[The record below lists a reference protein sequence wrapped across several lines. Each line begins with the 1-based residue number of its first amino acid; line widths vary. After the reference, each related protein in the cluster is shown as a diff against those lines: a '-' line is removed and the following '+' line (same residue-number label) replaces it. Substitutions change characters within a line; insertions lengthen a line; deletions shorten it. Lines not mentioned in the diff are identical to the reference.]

1 MLPVAESTTTTQ
13 IIREDPA
20 IEAYRTQLLEQVN
33 TFIQDQLQRY
43 NADPNAQFLPPNYQ
57 VAAQNP
63 LQQKAS
69 AMAQAGIGMYAPYLQ
84 RGSDLSQLGAEGVQ
98 TYGFGGLQEA
108 FGATREGQNMLAQA
122 AQRANAYRNL
132 PFTYQQ
138 RAANYLQGASGL
150 GRNVLGTGRADIQS
164 AIQQANRGQGI
175 ANQYLTGALDVGRGA
190 MARGLGSL
198 DAAMGLANQNIAQ
211 GREGLGGVAGQ
222 AQQAAQQG
230 AAEARVGQLGIGQEL
245 SAADQRMLDAQQM
258 MGQAAEQGEQAA
270 GQGQAAINQAL
281 QRGDLSTREAQRLL
295 RQSGGQ
301 FDPSS
306 VDRFMNP
313 YEDAVVQRTLAD
325 IRREGDIREQGL
337 QAQAANVGAFGG
349 SRQAVAEQELGR
361 NILDQQAKAASQ
373 LRQAGYGQASQQA
386 QQAFEQAKQRQ
397 QGLAESFGSLGQSG
411 AQLGVSGA
419 QVGAGLGMD
428 AAGMRERMGQQLLS
442 SGLQRG
448 QLGLSGAQA
457 GAGLGMDAAGMGMQA
472 AGMGRDVYSQLAQ
485 LGIGQ
490 GQLGLS
496 GAQAGFGMGSQTA
509 GLQRDI
515 GSQLASNALA
525 GGQLGMSGA
534 QLGGQLG
541 MQAAGIEQ
549 GVGQQMGQL
558 GLGFGGLEQQNVNQ
572 LMGMAGAS
580 GQFGQNLAS
589 LAGMGGQLG
598 QNLNQM
604 GLQQAGLGQLV
615 QDMYGRDIKQL
626 EAFGGRDQAYDQA
639 ILDATRMNAMQ
650 MYQMPYQQM
659 GFLSDIYKGVPGSQQ
674 AITVQGQSSP
684 SPFQQVAGLGIAGL
698 SALGGAKTA
707 GLF

>member
-20 IEAYRTQLLEQVN
+20 IEAYRTQLLAQVN
-33 TFIQDQLQRY
+33 QFIQEQIQRY
-43 NADPNAQFLPPNYQ
+43 NEDPNAQFLPPNYQ

-63 LQQKAS
+63 LQQKAR
-69 AMAQAGIGMYAPYLQ
+69 AMAQAGIGMYEPYLQ
-84 RGSDLSQLGAEGVQ
+84 RGTDLSQLGAEGVQ

-122 AQRANAYRNL
+122 AQRANEYRNL

-138 RAANYLQGASGL
+138 RAADYLQGASGL

-164 AIQQANRGQGI
+164 AIQQANRGQGV

-198 DAAMGLANQNIAQ
+198 DAAI
-211 GREGLGGVAGQ
+211 E
-222 AQQAAQQG
+222 
-230 AAEARVGQLGIGQEL
+230 
-245 SAADQRMLDAQQM
+245 
-258 MGQAAEQGEQAA
+258 
-270 GQGQAAINQAL
+270 
-281 QRGDLSTREAQRLL
+281 RGDLSTREAQRLL
-295 RQSGGQ
+295 RESGGE
-301 FDPSS
+301 FDPRS

-397 QGLAESFGSLGQSG
+397 RGLAESFGSLGQSG
-411 AQLGVSGA
+411 A
-419 QVGAGLGMD
+419 
-428 AAGMRERMGQQLLS
+428 
-442 SGLQRG
+442 
-448 QLGLSGAQA
+448 
-457 GAGLGMDAAGMGMQA
+457 
-472 AGMGRDVYSQLAQ
+472 
-485 LGIGQ
+485 
-490 GQLGLS
+490 QLGLS

-572 LMGMAGAS
+572 MMGMAGAS

-639 ILDATRMNAMQ
+639 ILDAARMNAMQ
-650 MYQMPYQQM
+650 MYQMPYQQL

-698 SALGGAKTA
+698 SALGGAKSA

>member
-1 MLPVAESTTTTQ
+1 
-13 IIREDPA
+13 
-20 IEAYRTQLLEQVN
+20 
-33 TFIQDQLQRY
+33 
-43 NADPNAQFLPPNYQ
+43 
-57 VAAQNP
+57 
-63 LQQKAS
+63 
-69 AMAQAGIGMYAPYLQ
+69 
-84 RGSDLSQLGAEGVQ
+84 
-98 TYGFGGLQEA
+98 
-108 FGATREGQNMLAQA
+108 
-122 AQRANAYRNL
+122 
-132 PFTYQQ
+132 
-138 RAANYLQGASGL
+138 
-150 GRNVLGTGRADIQS
+150 
-164 AIQQANRGQGI
+164 
-175 ANQYLTGALDVGRGA
+175 
-190 MARGLGSL
+190 
-198 DAAMGLANQNIAQ
+198 
-211 GREGLGGVAGQ
+211 
-222 AQQAAQQG
+222 
-230 AAEARVGQLGIGQEL
+230 
-245 SAADQRMLDAQQM
+245 MLDAQQI
-258 MGQAAEQGEQAA
+258 MGQAAAQGQDVAGEGQAGIGRSVRQGE
-270 GQGQAAINQAL
+270 
-281 QRGDLSTREAQRLL
+281 LSTQEAQNLL
-295 RQSGGQ
+295 RQTGGQ
-301 FDPSS
+301 FDPRS

-337 QAQAANVGAFGG
+337 QAQAASAGAFGG
-349 SRQAVAEQELGR
+349 SRQAVAEQELAR
-361 NILDQQAKAASQ
+361 NVLDQQGKAAGQ

-386 QQAFEQAKQRQ
+386 QQAFEQAKQREQ
-397 QGLAESFGSLGQSG
+397 QLAQAFGSLGQSG
-411 AQLGVSGA
+411 AQLGMTGA
-419 QVGAGLGMD
+419 QAGAGLGMD

-509 GLQRDI
+509 GLQQNI
-515 GSQLASNALA
+515 GAQLASNAMA

-558 GLGFGGLEQQNVNQ
+558 GLGYGGLEQQNVNQ
-572 LMGMAGAS
+572 MMGMAGAS
-580 GQFGQNLAS
+580 GQFGQNLGT

-615 QDMYGRDIKQL
+615 QDMYGRDLKQL
-626 EAFGGRDQAYDQA
+626 EAFGGRDQAYNQA
-639 ILDATRMNAMQ
+639 ILDAHRMNQQQ
-650 MYQMPYQQM
+650 MYQMPYQQL

-674 AITVQGQSSP
+674 SITVQGQTSP

-698 SALGGAKTA
+698 SALGGAKAA
-707 GLF
+707 GLSF

>member
-13 IIREDPA
+13 IIKEYPA

-33 TFIQDQLQRY
+33 NFIQEQIQRY

-63 LQQKAS
+63 LQQKAR
-69 AMAQAGIGMYAPYLQ
+69 AMAQAGIGMYEPYLQ
-84 RGSDLSQLGAEGVQ
+84 RGTDLSQLGAEGVQ

-122 AQRANAYRNL
+122 AQRANEYRNL

-138 RAANYLQGASGL
+138 RAADYLQGASGL

-164 AIQQANRGQGI
+164 AIQQANRGQGV

-198 DAAMGLANQNIAQ
+198 DAAI
-211 GREGLGGVAGQ
+211 E
-222 AQQAAQQG
+222 
-230 AAEARVGQLGIGQEL
+230 
-245 SAADQRMLDAQQM
+245 
-258 MGQAAEQGEQAA
+258 
-270 GQGQAAINQAL
+270 
-281 QRGDLSTREAQRLL
+281 RGDLSTREAQRLL
-295 RQSGGQ
+295 RESGGE
-301 FDPSS
+301 FDPRS

-397 QGLAESFGSLGQSG
+397 RGLAESFGSLGQSG
-411 AQLGVSGA
+411 A
-419 QVGAGLGMD
+419 
-428 AAGMRERMGQQLLS
+428 
-442 SGLQRG
+442 
-448 QLGLSGAQA
+448 
-457 GAGLGMDAAGMGMQA
+457 
-472 AGMGRDVYSQLAQ
+472 
-485 LGIGQ
+485 
-490 GQLGLS
+490 QLGLS

-572 LMGMAGAS
+572 MMGMAGAS

-639 ILDATRMNAMQ
+639 ILDAARMNAMQ
-650 MYQMPYQQM
+650 MYQMPYQQL

-698 SALGGAKTA
+698 SALGGAKSA